1 MLNKVSR
8 FFSVLHFIWA
18 SVIFLITMIL
28 VLPFILLSTLL
39 LRGKSAQDTAFV
51 FIRIW
56 AWLFSTL
63 SLFHCRIRNK
73 ALSSSEQAF
82 IYVANHSSF
91 LDAVMLVRALPQSFK
106 PLGKVEMA
114 KAPIFGMIYRKVVV
128 MIDRS
133 CKESRD
139 KCVHI
144 LKEEVSSGQSIL
156 IFPEG
161 TMNRSERPLTE
172 FYDGAFRIA
181 IDTQTPLAPV
191 VLVNARKLLPR
202 TQPLFRIKPGTVTAV
217 FAEPVAVEGMT
228 MEDVPKLKKK
238 VYDQM
243 EALLIAHS

>member
-1 MLNKVSR
+1 ML
-8 FFSVLHFIWA
+8 
-18 SVIFLITMIL
+18 M

-39 LRGKSAQDTAFV
+39 LKGKSAQDTAFV
-51 FIRIW
+51 FIRTW

-63 SLFHCRIRNK
+63 SLFHLNIRNK
-73 ALSSSEQAF
+73 SLFSSDQAF

-114 KAPIFGMIYRKVVV
+114 KAPIFGIIYRKVVV

-133 CKESRD
+133 CKESRE
-139 KCVHI
+139 KCVQI
-144 LKEEVSSGQSIL
+144 LKEEVASGQSIL

-161 TMNRSERPLTE
+161 TMNRSAKPLTD

-181 IDTQTPLAPV
+181 IETQTPLAPL
-191 VLVNARKLLPR
+191 VLVNARQLLPR
-202 TQPLFRIKPGTVTAV
+202 SNPGFRIKPGTVTAI
-217 FAEPVAVEGMT
+217 FTDPISVEGLT
-228 MEDVPKLKKK
+228 LEDVPRLKKM
-238 VYDQM
+238 VYERM

>member
-1 MLNKVSR
+1 MLNTISR
-8 FFSVLHFIWA
+8 LLSVLHFIWA
-18 SVIFLITMIL
+18 SVFFLITMIL

-39 LRGKSAQDTAFV
+39 FRGKPAQDSAFI

-56 AWLFSTL
+56 AWLFSNL
-63 SLFHCRIRNK
+63 SFFHCRILNESLSNSKK
-73 ALSSSEQAF
+73 AY
-82 IYVANHSSF
+82 IYVANHTSF

-128 MIDRS
+128 MIDRNN
-133 CKESRD
+133 KESRE
-139 KCVHI
+139 KCVHA
-144 LKEEVSSGQSIL
+144 LKEEVSQGQSIL

-161 TMNRSERPLTE
+161 TMNRSERPLTD

-181 IDTQTPLAPV
+181 IETQTPLAPV

-202 TQPLFRIKPGTVTAV
+202 TQPFVRIKPGTVTAV
-217 FAEPVAVEGMT
+217 FGKPVEVGGLT
-228 MEDVPKLKKK
+228 LEDIPKLKKE
-238 VYDQM
+238 VFDQM